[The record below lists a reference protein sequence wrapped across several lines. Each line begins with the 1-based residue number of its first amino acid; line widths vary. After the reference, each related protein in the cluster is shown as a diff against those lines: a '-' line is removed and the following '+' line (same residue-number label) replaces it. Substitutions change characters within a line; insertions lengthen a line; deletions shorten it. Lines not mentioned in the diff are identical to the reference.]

1 MRLDDQEE
9 RLKELIVRRLPILDV
24 YQHKEFEGVRSN
36 NRRRAA
42 LIMRLNRERM
52 TNASIRTRYARMERL
67 TKTGVFDLKVAN
79 IQTPRQARNPNLK
92 PQGEDDNRAR

>member
-79 IQTPRQARNPNLK
+79 IQTLDRRGILISNHR
-92 PQGEDDNRAR
+92 GR